1 MLFTDAPTLRRDL
14 AALGG
19 SGVSDPVDI
28 LRRFHEAINALDF
41 DAIEAFFADDATYG
55 SREVG
60 ALRGKPQIMKA
71 FRDYF
76 AEYPD
81 QVAADDSLEKVG
93 PVAARSTWHLS
104 ATSATTGKK
113 LIRKGEETIYLN
125 SEGKIERVEV
135 RDE

>member
-1 MLFTDAPTLRRDL
+1 M
-14 AALGG
+14 
-19 SGVSDPVDI
+19 SDPVDI
-28 LRRFHEAINALDF
+28 LRRWHEAINALDF

-60 ALRGKPQIMKA
+60 ALRGKEQIMKA

-81 QVAADDSLEKVG
+81 QVAVDDSLEKVG
-93 PVAARSTWHLS
+93 PTAARSTWHLT

-113 LIRKGEETIYLN
+113 LIRRGEETIYLN
-125 SEGKIERVEV
+125 ADGKIERVDV